1 MIIQRTTVGSER
13 VELQQHPVILPTTA
27 WEGLTQGERNQLTN
41 DALKYAIIVW
51 DGDELVSVLAS
62 AALKG
67 AVQQYRIRVQ
77 QTLGIDADLGFM
89 APFYP

>member
-1 MIIQRTTVGSER
+1 MVIQRTTVGSER
-13 VELQQHPVILPTTA
+13 VELQHHPVILPTTA
-27 WEGLTQGERNQLTN
+27 WAGLTQGEKNQLTN

-51 DGDELVSVLAS
+51 DGDTLVSVLAS

-77 QTLGIDADLGFM
+77 QTFGTDADLGYM
-89 APFYP
+89 ALFFA